1 MAAEKENY
9 IDQLISMAIQDAVD
23 NIRNV
28 TTISNVASSVALSK
42 ILSGGD
48 KTTCLLSLVES
59 EKMIENSIDNYEKIM
74 KISMVCRGGKHN
86 FSNK

>member
-42 ILSGGD
+42 VLSGGD
-48 KTTCLLSLVES
+48 KITSILALVES
-59 EKMIENSIDNYEKIM
+59 EKMIANSIDNYEKIM
-74 KISMVCRGGKHN
+74 KISMGCRGGNHN
-86 FSNK
+86 VSNK